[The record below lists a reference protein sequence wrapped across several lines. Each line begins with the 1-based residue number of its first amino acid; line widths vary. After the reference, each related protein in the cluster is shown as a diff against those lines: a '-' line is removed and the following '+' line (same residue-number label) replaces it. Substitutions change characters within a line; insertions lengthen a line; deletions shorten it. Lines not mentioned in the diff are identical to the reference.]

1 MRALHESAATPTYN
15 SNFEQC
21 SPRIRQNAMGCQVQQ
36 LTSQYVRR
44 NESRCAERAFPVVDQ
59 ISTHLKHIVS
69 CGLAMSF
76 IDNPGYSAP
85 VRLLDSP
92 RQQTVDLVRPS

>member
-59 ISTHLKHIVS
+59 ISTHLKHIGS
-69 CGLAMSF
+69 CGRAMSF
-76 IDNPGYSAP
+76 IDNHAYSALSRCHCP
-85 VRLLDSP
+85 PLHRTATHKAP
-92 RQQTVDLVRPS
+92 